1 MGVPS
6 NAGFFT
12 YPLYDLRTFFLT
24 YNFLIYVM
32 WLLKDLVVTVE
43 II

>member
-12 YPLYDLRTFFLT
+12 YPLYDLETFIFLT

-32 WLLKDLVVTVE
+32 WLLKDLIVR
-43 II
+43 